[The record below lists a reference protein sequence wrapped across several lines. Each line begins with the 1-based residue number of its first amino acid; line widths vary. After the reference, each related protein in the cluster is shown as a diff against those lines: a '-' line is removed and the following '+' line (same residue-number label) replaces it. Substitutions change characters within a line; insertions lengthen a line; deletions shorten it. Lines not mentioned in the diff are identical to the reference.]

1 MQTGDWT
8 LLAEKRVY
16 AHPATEE
23 VAKEAL
29 EWIAANEGKSL
40 RQLVDEIRGHDQRPQ
55 GYKGTPC
62 APSWLQGV
70 RPLGT

>member
-1 MQTGDWT
+1 VQTGDWT
-8 LLAEKRVY
+8 LLAEQRVH

-40 RQLVDEIRGHDQRPQ
+40 DQLVEEIRGRDQRP
-55 GYKGTPC
+55 
-62 APSWLQGV
+62 
-70 RPLGT
+70 LG

>member
-1 MQTGDWT
+1 MQTGAWT
-8 LLAEKRVY
+8 MLAEQRVH

-40 RQLVDEIRGHDQRPQ
+40 DQLVEEIRGHDQRPE
-55 GYKGTPC
+55 G
-62 APSWLQGV
+62 
-70 RPLGT
+70 